1 MSSDLVGWV
10 MFRVVFIV
18 LAFSSFSSAY
28 AQGIAPNFT
37 LSELNSEKLHQLED
51 YRGRVVYLD
60 FWASWCGPCR
70 QSLPA
75 LDKLQQEY
83 SPGEFVVLAINL
95 DERSEDALAFLEQY
109 PVSYTVLTEKTGKTQ
124 RAYELVG
131 LPSSVLIDQKGEII
145 GMFQGFHPDHIRRIK
160 KALTYL
166 LE

>member
-1 MSSDLVGWV
+1 MYRALITFLTLFFCISLS
-10 MFRVVFIV
+10 
-18 LAFSSFSSAY
+18 
-28 AQGIAPNFT
+28 AQGIAPNFV
-37 LSELNSEKLHQLED
+37 LSELSSEKLHQLED

-83 SPGEFVVLAINL
+83 SPNDFVVLAINL

-145 GMFQGFHPDHIRRIK
+145 GMFQGFHPDHVRRIK

>member
-1 MSSDLVGWV
+1 MFRAIITFLLIVFWGSSSAQSIAPDFSLKELSSDAV
-10 MFRVVFIV
+10 
-18 LAFSSFSSAY
+18 
-28 AQGIAPNFT
+28 
-37 LSELNSEKLHQLED
+37 HQLKD

-83 SPGEFVVLAINL
+83 SPQDFVVLAINL
-95 DERSEDALAFLEQY
+95 DEQNEDALAFLEQY

-131 LPSSVLIDQKGEII
+131 LPSSVLIDQRGEII

-160 KALTYL
+160 KALSYL